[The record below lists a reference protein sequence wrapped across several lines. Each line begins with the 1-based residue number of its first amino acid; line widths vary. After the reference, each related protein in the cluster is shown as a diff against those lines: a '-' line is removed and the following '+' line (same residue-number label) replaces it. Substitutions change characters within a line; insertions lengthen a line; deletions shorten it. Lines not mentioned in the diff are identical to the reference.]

1 MSQLNTNALSVVLR
15 PYHAL
20 DRAWVATA
28 HAAHYTVHEKFSP
41 DFSHDVE
48 QALDL
53 LDSRM
58 SHHSSCFLILETSQ
72 SRIGSIFLYEE
83 TQGEGRI
90 RLFHLVEQF
99 RKKGLG
105 RLALRH
111 VMSHA
116 HVFGYHTI
124 RVSTFERHRDA
135 CRLYQSYGFQ
145 HVTGSSRMAYGQ
157 FLRQVDFELKLNSES
172 SCSRT

>member
-1 MSQLNTNALSVVLR
+1 VSQLSTNALSVVLR
-15 PYHAL
+15 PYQVL

-28 HAAHYTVHEKFSP
+28 HVAHYTVHEKFSP

-48 QALDL
+48 HALDL
-53 LDSRM
+53 LDSRIGQD
-58 SHHSSCFLILETSQ
+58 SSCFLILEASQ
-72 SRIGSIFLYEE
+72 SRIGSIFFYEE

-90 RLFHLVEQF
+90 RLFYLVEQF

-105 RLALRH
+105 RLALQH

-116 HVFGYHTI
+116 HAFGYHTI
-124 RVSTFERHRDA
+124 RISTFERHKDA
-135 CRLYQSYGFQ
+135 CRLYQSFGFQ
-145 HVTGSSRMAYGQ
+145 HVTGSSRIAYGQ
-157 FLRQVDFELKLNSES
+157 HLRQVDFELKLNSES